1 MLRMTVFIF
10 MLIQHRKS
18 TVNKQDNPSMQSD
31 KVQVDESTKQ
41 AVGSGITKI
50 SHCGNKPNL
59 ASRYGLLLGGKVALV
74 GILNAQL

>member
-1 MLRMTVFIF
+1 
-10 MLIQHRKS
+10 
-18 TVNKQDNPSMQSD
+18 MQSD
-31 KVQVDESTKQ
+31 KVQVDESTKR